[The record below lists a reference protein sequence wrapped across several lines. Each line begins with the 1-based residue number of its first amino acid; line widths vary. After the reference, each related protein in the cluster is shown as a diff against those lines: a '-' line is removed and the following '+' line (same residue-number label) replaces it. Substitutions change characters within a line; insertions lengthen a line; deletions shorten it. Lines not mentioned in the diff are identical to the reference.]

1 MRLQIKLQKKELLP
15 ARKQKSESLKKS
27 LKLRSEI
34 YFSAGVFFLVKLN
47 QRIEKFG
54 ISPLKIPKIWLNLCG
69 L

>member
-27 LKLRSEI
+27 LKLRPEI

-47 QRIEKFG
+47 QPDREIRHQSFKN
-54 ISPLKIPKIWLNLCG
+54 SKNLA
-69 L
+69 